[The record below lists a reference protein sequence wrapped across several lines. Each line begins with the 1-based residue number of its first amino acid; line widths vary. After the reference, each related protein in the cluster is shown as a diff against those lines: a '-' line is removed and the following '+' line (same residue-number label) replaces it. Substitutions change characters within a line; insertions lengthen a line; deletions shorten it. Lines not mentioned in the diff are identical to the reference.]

1 MPGVQHLIDFVL
13 NEVALC
19 GNQGVYS
26 LFTKTHFFLTPA
38 THVISHVDFEYP
50 RNYVESPPQSEEY
63 VEFLLYYPSQNFL
76 ITDLSLRSCGVDPMS
91 IYILYLKP

>member
-26 LFTKTHFFLTPA
+26 LFTRPTF
-38 THVISHVDFEYP
+38 S
-50 RNYVESPPQSEEY
+50 SPQRRMSYHMWILNIPETMSRAPQSEKY
-63 VEFLLYYPSQNFL
+63 VEFLLYSPSQNFL
-76 ITDLSLRSCGVDPMS
+76 MMDLSLRSCVDPTS
-91 IYILYLKP
+91 IYILYLKL

>member
-1 MPGVQHLIDFVL
+1 MWIL
-13 NEVALC
+13 NIPETMSRA
-19 GNQGVYS
+19 
-26 LFTKTHFFLTPA
+26 P
-38 THVISHVDFEYP
+38 
-50 RNYVESPPQSEEY
+50 PPQSEEY